1 VTRAARVTLVVMLF
15 NLVTGCFLSYQRIEM
30 SRATSSIEKKDFKQ
44 AIFHL
49 DRLIKR
55 EPDSVQALRAARM
68 AANISFLEL
77 KNFTKTIE
85 YYRHIIMY
93 AKDPKLRYS
102 SQKSIADIYFEKL
115 NDYTNSIL
123 EYNKLLRLPH
133 ADEDHYKLKARVAK
147 AHFQLNDF
155 YQSAVEIESLLKKY
169 EDSPDKVFELSLFKA
184 NILLTTKKVD
194 EAIDLYVD
202 LLTTYP
208 KNSTKENVPISL
220 AIAYEEKKEFGKA
233 IRVLQDI
240 EAESE
245 NEEFIQLKIRRLE
258 ERAKNQPGASGL
270 RR

>member
-1 VTRAARVTLVVMLF
+1 
-15 NLVTGCFLSYQRIEM
+15 M
-30 SRATSSIEKKDFKQ
+30 SRAQTKIDQGDFKG
-44 AIFHL
+44 ALGHL
-49 DRLIKR
+49 DRVIKR
-55 EPDSVQALRAARM
+55 EPETSQALKAAQI
-68 AANISFLEL
+68 AANVAFLEL
-77 KNFTKTIE
+77 KNFTKAIE

-93 AKDPKLRYS
+93 SKDSKLRYQ

-115 NDYTNSIL
+115 NDYSNSIL

-133 ADEDHYKLKARVAK
+133 DDSDHYKHKSRVAK
-147 AHFQLNDF
+147 SHFQLNDF
-155 YQSAVEIESLLKKY
+155 YQSAIEIESLLKKY
-169 EDSPDKVFELSLFKA
+169 KDSPDQVFELSLFKA

-194 EAIDLYVD
+194 EAINLYVD
-202 LLTTYP
+202 LLTNYP
-208 KNSTKENVPISL
+208 TKSTDENVPISL

-245 NEEFIQLKIRRLE
+245 SEEFIQLKIRRLE